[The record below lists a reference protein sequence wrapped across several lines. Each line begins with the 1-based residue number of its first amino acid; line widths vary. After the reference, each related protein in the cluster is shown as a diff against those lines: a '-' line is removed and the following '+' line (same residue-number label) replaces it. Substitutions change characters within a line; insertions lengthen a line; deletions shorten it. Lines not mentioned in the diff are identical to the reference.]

1 MLPAR
6 LTQPLDSP
14 PKFRKPLRMMT
25 EFRINVRDGVYLSSV
40 QPGDKA
46 ALLEHL
52 RTRDVYETTLN
63 IPHPYSAG
71 DADWWINKRIEHTA
85 THSKEVTFAIRE
97 AGGKLIGVVSADNF
111 EPGTAHQAEI
121 GYWLAKPYWGQG
133 IMTDVVGAF
142 VRYAFAELQVVRL
155 TAHVF
160 DFNIGS
166 ARVLEKNGFKLEGIL
181 RQHCRKDGKLIDARF
196 YGLLKDELS

>member
-1 MLPAR
+1 
-6 LTQPLDSP
+6 
-14 PKFRKPLRMMT
+14 MT
-25 EFRINVRDGVYLSSV
+25 DFRIKVRDGVHLSSV
-40 QPGDKA
+40 LTDDKA

-52 RTRDVYETTLN
+52 CTRDVYETTLN
-63 IPHPYSAG
+63 IPHPYSEA
-71 DADWWINKRIEHTA
+71 DADWWINKRMEHA
-85 THSKEVTFAIRE
+85 GKHDKEVTFAIRD

-111 EPGTAHQAEI
+111 EPGTSHQAEI
-121 GYWLAKPYWGQG
+121 GYWLAKPYWGHG
-133 IMTDVVGAF
+133 IMTDAVRAF
-142 VRYAFAELQVVRL
+142 VRYAFVELQVVRL

-181 RQHCRKDGKLIDARF
+181 RQHCRKDDKLIDARF

>member
-1 MLPAR
+1 
-6 LTQPLDSP
+6 
-14 PKFRKPLRMMT
+14 MT
-25 EFRINVRDGVYLSSV
+25 EVNIRVCNGVHLSSV

-52 RTRDVYETTLN
+52 RTRDVYETTLH
-63 IPHPYSAG
+63 IPHPYSEA
-71 DADWWINKRIEHTA
+71 DADWWINKRIEHA
-85 THSKEVTFAIRE
+85 AQQGKEVCFAIRD
-97 AGGKLIGVVSADNF
+97 AADKLIGVVSADNF

-133 IMTDVVGAF
+133 IMTDAVGAF

-181 RQHCRKDGKLIDARF
+181 RQHCLKDDRLIDARF

>member
-1 MLPAR
+1 
-6 LTQPLDSP
+6 
-14 PKFRKPLRMMT
+14 MT

-40 QPGDKA
+40 RPDDKV

-52 RTRDVYETTLN
+52 RTRDVYETTLH

-85 THSKEVTFAIRE
+85 THGKEGTFAIRE

-111 EPGTAHQAEI
+111 EPGTSHRAEI

-142 VRYAFAELQVVRL
+142 VRYAFEELKVVRL

-166 ARVLEKNGFKLEGIL
+166 SRVLEKNGFKLEGIL

>member
-1 MLPAR
+1 
-6 LTQPLDSP
+6 
-14 PKFRKPLRMMT
+14 MT
-25 EFRINVRDGVYLSSV
+25 EFRITVRDAVHLSSV

-63 IPHPYSAG
+63 IPHPYSAA

-85 THSKEVTFAIRE
+85 THSKEVAFAIRNS
-97 AGGKLIGVVSADNF
+97 GGDLIGVVSADNF

-133 IMTDVVGAF
+133 IMTHVVRAF
-142 VRYAFAELQVVRL
+142 VRYAFSDLQVGRL
-155 TAHVF
+155 TAQVF

-166 ARVLEKNGFKLEGIL
+166 ARVLEKNGFKLEGTL
-181 RQHCRKDGKLIDARF
+181 RQNCRKDDR
-196 YGLLKDELS
+196 